1 MKYLTLSILIF
12 CGLTAMGQDTRLIQL
27 EAKLS
32 QQSQQIKGLDETV
45 ELELSDTDVHTL
57 LTAVAKVHELNMVIA
72 PELKGRRIENTF
84 NEVQVRDLFL
94 YLAKEYSLDYNFVG
108 NIITVKLYEEPPVV
122 VNTDRSEVNY
132 DISRDYISLDLNNAN
147 LGEVFR
153 IITNQTGKN
162 LLYDN
167 NLANQS
173 LSIFIKDV
181 PLAKGM
187 EQLALGNNLLF
198 EISKDGFYLFSNAPT
213 IDGGNGSNRTARRR
227 GSKFEYTVIDTIK
240 QQLKVNFNNAPVE
253 DIVLTIAED
262 LDLGIFLASPL
273 SNAGT
278 ANIKAKSIS
287 FEQLLEKIFESQ
299 QSTNVNMAVSN
310 SSNTSS
316 TRNNNNRSGGL
327 TTSNDPYIFKR
338 EGNLFYFGTSSQ
350 LSLRTIALIPL
361 KYRSIEII
369 QDQEIQMNNAF
380 STNQAFSGNNLGN
393 GFNAI
398 NNNGINRNVNNQSGF
413 NNNLNS
419 FNNNNGGVASVI
431 SELMPDD
438 VVENLNIE
446 IDRELNSF
454 VVSGTADRVKKFK
467 ELIKAIDKPVPV
479 ILIETMIIE
488 INRTSTVETGI
499 EWGLGDAPTTT
510 SGNIFPNADI
520 RVGANTVNRV
530 LGGLEGFTSL
540 NLGRVVPNF
549 FANLKAMETNGDISI
564 QSSPKL
570 SVLNGHQANLS
581 IGQTTYYVITSRDI
595 IGAQNPQT
603 QIVENFQPIDAEL
616 GIFIKPIV
624 SEEGEITMGIVVNQ
638 STFTGVRISEN
649 APPDISSRQFTST
662 VRVRDQDIII
672 LGGLEDV
679 LKSNTGSGVPFLA
692 RVPLIKWLFSKR
704 VREGSKKKL
713 AILIRPTVLN

>member
-1 MKYLTLSILIF
+1 MKHFLITF
-12 CGLTAMGQDTRLIQL
+12 FFLISVFGFSQDTRLIQL

-32 QQSQQIKGLDETV
+32 QRSAAIKGLQETV
-45 ELELSDTDVHTL
+45 ELDLTDTDVFTL

-72 PELKGRRIENTF
+72 PELKNQRIENTF
-84 NEVQVRDLFL
+84 NEVQVQDLLMYF
-94 YLAKEYSLDYNFVG
+94 AKEYSLDYEFVG
-108 NIITVKLYEEPPVV
+108 NIITVKKYNPPPPQVAS
-122 VNTDRSEVNY
+122 TDRTEVNY
-132 DISRDYISLDLNNAN
+132 DLSRDYISLDLNNAN
-147 LGEVFR
+147 LADVFR
-153 IITNQTGKN
+153 VITNQTGKN

-167 NLANQS
+167 SLSNQS

-181 PLAKGM
+181 PLIKGM

-198 EISKDGFYLFSNAPT
+198 EVSKDGFYLFSNAPSR
-213 IDGGNGSNRTARRR
+213 IDGSSTSRVAQRR
-227 GSKFEYTVIDTIK
+227 GRSFEYTVLDTLK
-240 QQLKVNFNNAPVE
+240 QQLKVNFQNAPVE
-253 DIVLTIAED
+253 DVVLSIAGD
-262 LDLGIFLASPL
+262 LDLGIFIASPL

-278 ANIKAKSIS
+278 ANIKSKSIS
-287 FEQLLEKIFESQ
+287 FEELLDKIFEGQ
-299 QSTNVNMAVSN
+299 QSSTLGTSVANTNNP
-310 SSNTSS
+310 
-316 TRNNNNRSGGL
+316 RQNNRPNNASDSG
-327 TTSNDPYIFKR
+327 SSADPYIFKR
-338 EGNLFYFGTSSQ
+338 EGNLFFFGTSSQ
-350 LSLRTIALIPL
+350 LSLRNIELIPL

-369 QDQEIQMNNAF
+369 QDQEIQMNNSF
-380 STNQAFSGNNLGN
+380 STNQVFAGSLGTGFNGFSGNNIGV
-393 GFNAI
+393 
-398 NNNGINRNVNNQSGF
+398 NRGVNNQ
-413 NNNLNS
+413 NS
-419 FNNNNGGVASVI
+419 FNNQASINNRNGVATVI

-438 VVENLNIE
+438 VVENLNIK

-454 VVSGTADRVKKFK
+454 IVSGTADRVKKFK
-467 ELIKAIDKPVPV
+467 ELINAIDKPVPV

-499 EWGLGDAPTTT
+499 EWGLGDAPTATT
-510 SGNIFPNADI
+510 GNIFPSTDI

-624 SEEGEITMGIVVNQ
+624 SQEGEITMGIVVNQ

-649 APPDISSRQFTST
+649 APPDITSRQFTST
-662 VRVRDQDIII
+662 VRVQDKDIII

-679 LKSNTGSGVPFLA
+679 LKSNTGTGVPFLA
-692 RVPLIKWLFSKR
+692 RVPVIKWLFSKR